1 MASIYDWSKTAA
13 SNSNADA
20 AINWAEGM
28 DPAAVNDSARQEMA
42 RIAEFRDD
50 ITGTIT
56 AGGTANA
63 LTVTANS
70 GFTTLANGRM
80 VAFIAASDNTAA
92 STLAVNGLTAK
103 SIRKMDQTGDVAL
116 TGGEIQAGGVYLVV
130 YNAAMNGA
138 AGAWLLINPTNP
150 PVGLTETASTSGTAI
165 DFTGIPSTATEI
177 TIALS
182 GVSTNGS
189 SQLLMQL
196 GDGGGIETSGY
207 LGSQLYFFNG
217 GSSGSG
223 VNLTGQSGF
232 ILSPMSAPNA
242 VHGIIT
248 LRRAIASSFTW
259 VCTGLCGKETTFSDA
274 SLVAGSKAT
283 SAQMDRVRITTIAGT
298 DTFDAGKITL
308 SYQ

>member
-56 AGGTANA
+56 AGGSANA
-63 LTVTANS
+63 LTVTANA

-80 VAFIAASDNTAA
+80 VAFIAAGDNTGAA
-92 STLAVNGLTAK
+92 TLNVNGIGAK
-103 SIRKMDQTGDVAL
+103 SIRKMDATGDVAL
-116 TGGEIQAGGVYLVV
+116 SGGEIQAGGVYIAV

-138 AGAWLLINPTNP
+138 AGGWLLINPTGP
-150 PVGLTETASTSGTAI
+150 GVAPVETVTTSGTSI
-165 DFTGIPSTATEI
+165 DLTGIPATATEI
-177 TIALS
+177 NIVLS
-182 GVSTNGS
+182 SVSTNGVL
-189 SQLLMQL
+189 QLVLQL
-196 GDGGGIETSGY
+196 GDSGGIETSGY
-207 LGSQLYFFNG
+207 LGTSTHLFGTSLSMSLLSSYF
-217 GSSGSG
+217 
-223 VNLTGQSGF
+223 L
-232 ILSPMSAPNA
+232 LSPMAASDA
-242 VHGIIT
+242 VDGIIT
-248 LRRAIASSFTW
+248 LRRAVASSNTW
-259 VCTGLCGKETTFSDA
+259 VCAGQVSRQTAGSGDA
-274 SLVAGSKAT
+274 SIVTGSKST
-283 SAQMDRVRITTIAGT
+283 SAPLDRVRITTTIGT

>member
-28 DPAAVNDSARQEMA
+28 DPGAVNDSARQEMA

-80 VAFIAASDNTAA
+80 VAFIAANDNTGAA
-92 STLAVNGLTAK
+92 TLAVNGLTAK

-138 AGAWLLINPTNP
+138 TGGWLLINPTDAAGP
-150 PVGLTETASTSGTAI
+150 ITETASTSGTSI
-165 DFTGIPSTATEI
+165 DFTGIPPTTTEI
-177 TIALS
+177 TVALS
-182 GVSTNGS
+182 GVSTNDVF
-189 SQLLMQL
+189 QLVLQL
-196 GDGGGIETSGY
+196 GDGGGIETNSY
-207 LGSQLYFFNG
+207 LGEHINLLPGGTFSMSTLSTYF
-217 GSSGSG
+217 
-223 VNLTGQSGF
+223 L
-232 ILSPMSAPNA
+232 LSPMSPSST
-242 VHGIIT
+242 VDGIIT
-248 LRRAIASSFTW
+248 LRRAVAATNTW
-259 VCTGLCGKETTFSDA
+259 ICSGQCNRQPSGDA
-274 SLVAGSKAT
+274 SIVTGSKST
-283 SAQMDRVRITTIAGT
+283 SAVLDRVRITTIGGT
-298 DTFDAGKITL
+298 ATFDAGKIAL
-308 SYQ
+308 SYS